1 VHEFLGPHWSFFITA
16 LISLFII
23 IDPPGNLFPY
33 LALSAGFPPE
43 KARKL
48 AGRACLYSFVILA
61 LFVVIGRFII
71 GFFGIGLPAF
81 QIAGGLILFRIAFD
95 MLEGR
100 GHFNRLDTSTSLV
113 AADYRDIALVPLA
126 MPLMAGPGAITTVL
140 VLATSRGQTLL
151 DDGLILISII
161 IILYTTYLCFIFA
174 EKLLG
179 LLKEHNIRLLTRI
192 MGLILCALAVQFVL
206 QGLLAAFPGL
216 AQ

>member
-1 VHEFLGPHWSFFITA
+1 VHEFLGPYGSFFITA

-23 IDPPGNLFPY
+23 IDPPGNIFPY
-33 LALSAGFPPE
+33 LALSAGFSPE

-71 GFFGIGLPAF
+71 RFFGIGLPAF

-126 MPLMAGPGAITTVL
+126 TPLMAGPGAITTVL
-140 VLATSRGQTLL
+140 VLSSRGRTHL
-151 DDGLILISII
+151 DDGLILVSII
-161 IILYTTYLCFIFA
+161 IILYTTYLFFIFA
-174 EKLLG
+174 ERLLS
-179 LLKEHNIRLLTRI
+179 LLKENNIRLLTRI
-192 MGLILCALAVQFVL
+192 MGLILSALAVQFVL
-206 QGLLAAFPGL
+206 QGLLSAFPGL